1 MQVLRSLLFFFFLLV
16 VGTNAQTEFEKYFE
30 NKTLRLD
37 YIHAGNKTEDYYY
50 FSALIEEPHWGGPVK
65 TLIDPFNY
73 GKYKAEVFDAQSGK
87 LIYRKH
93 YSTLFSEWQTTN
105 ESLTLNKAFEE
116 SVVIP
121 FPKAPVKLTIST
133 RQKDQSFVKKF
144 ELTIDPKNYFIKKD
158 REHVYPSFKVV
169 NNGDPGEKVDIV
181 IIPEGYTAKEMDQF
195 KKDCN
200 RFAQYLFNASPYKE
214 NKTSFNIWGIEAPS
228 QQSGT
233 DIPAEKIYVNTAAGT
248 SFYTFDEERYLMTEE
263 YNTVRDLAANAP
275 YDQIYILVN
284 SDKYGGGAIYNYYA
298 TCVNFNIYSEYVFV
312 HEFGHAFAFLADEYY
327 TSSTAYNDFYP
338 LGFEPL
344 EPNITTLADFGSK
357 WKDLVKEDTPIPTP
371 ATKEFEKKLGAFEG
385 GGYVA
390 KGVYRPKQDCSMN
403 SISVDNFCTVC
414 KRAIQ
419 RMIDYYTGK

>member
-1 MQVLRSLLFFFFLLV
+1 MQVLRSLLFSFFFLV
-16 VGTNAQTEFEKYFE
+16 VNINAQTEFEKYFE

-37 YIHAGNKTEDYYY
+37 YIHAGNKTEDYIYY
-50 FSALIEEPHWGGPVK
+50 SSLIEEPHWGGPVK
-65 TLIDPFNY
+65 NLIDPFNF
-73 GKYKAEVFDAQSGK
+73 GKYKAEVYDAQSGK
-87 LIYRKH
+87 LIYTKH

-105 ESLTLNKAFEE
+105 ESLTLSKAFEE
-116 SVVIP
+116 SVVMP

-144 ELTIDPKNYFIKKD
+144 EMTIDPKNYFIKKD
-158 REHVYPSFKVV
+158 RDHVYPSFKVV

-344 EPNITTLADFGSK
+344 EPNITTLVDFDSK

>member
-1 MQVLRSLLFFFFLLV
+1 MQVLRSLLFLFLVINL
-16 VGTNAQTEFEKYFE
+16 NAQTEFEKYFE
-30 NKTLRLD
+30 KKTLRLD
-37 YIHAGNKTEDYYY
+37 YTHAGNKTDDFYY
-50 FSALIEEPHWGGPVK
+50 FSTLIEEPHWGGPVK
-65 TLIDPFNY
+65 NLIDPFNY
-73 GKYKAEVFDAQSGK
+73 GKYKAEVYDAVTGK
-87 LIYRKH
+87 LIYSKH
-93 YSTLFSEWQTTN
+93 YSTLFSEWQTTD
-105 ESLTLNKAFEE
+105 EAKTVNKAFEE
-116 SVVIP
+116 SVVFP
-121 FPKAPVKLTIST
+121 FPKAPVKVTIST
-133 RQKDQSFVKKF
+133 RLKDQSFVKKF
-144 ELTIDPKNYFIKKD
+144 EMTIDPKNYFIKKD
-158 REHVYPSFKVV
+158 RDNVYPSFKVV

-181 IIPEGYTAKEMDQF
+181 IIPEGYTSKEMDQF
-195 KKDCN
+195 KKDCS
-200 RFAQYLFNASPYKE
+200 RFAQYLFNSSPYKE
-214 NKTSFNIWGIEAPS
+214 NKTSFNIWRIEAPS
-228 QQSGT
+228 RQSGT

-263 YNTVRDLAANAP
+263 YNAVRDLAANAP

-284 SDKYGGGAIYNYYA
+284 TDKYGGGAIYNYYA

-338 LGFEPL
+338 LGVEPL
-344 EPNITTLADFGSK
+344 EANITTLVNFESK

-371 ATKEFEKKLGAFEG
+371 ATKEFEKRLGAFEG

-403 SISVDNFCTVC
+403 SISVDNYCTVC